1 MTVSNPLSPDSPL
14 ADPIQA
20 ILGRLDLMQNGLQDL
35 TPLLD
40 LLNRPEEGE
49 PIRQLAAL
57 LQALT
62 ETATALKVAIRDLPG
77 LLAANDARLTAL
89 EEASARRHQE
99 QMDMLHRLL
108 QQFDAAG

>member
-1 MTVSNPLSPDSPL
+1 MTGSDPLSPDSPL
-14 ADPIQA
+14 ADPVQA
-20 ILGRLDLMQNGLQDL
+20 ILGRLDLLLAGLQDL

-40 LLNRPEEGE
+40 LLNRPEGE
-49 PIRQLAAL
+49 PIRQLVAL

-62 ETATALKVAIRDLPG
+62 ATATALEVAIGELPG

-99 QMDMLHRLL
+99 QMEILHRLL
-108 QQFDAAG
+108 QQFDAVA